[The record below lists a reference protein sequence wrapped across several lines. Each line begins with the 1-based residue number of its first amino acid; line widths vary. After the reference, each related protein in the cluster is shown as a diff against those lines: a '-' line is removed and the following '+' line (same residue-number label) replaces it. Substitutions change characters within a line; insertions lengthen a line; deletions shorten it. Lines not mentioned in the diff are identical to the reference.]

1 MTTKISSA
9 NIQPTGVTAGSYTAA
24 NVTVSETGQLV
35 SAATNSLS
43 GVAGPKI
50 ADVVITDSSWNTVN
64 DTAVD
69 VAGGYIKI
77 IGTGFVSGCQV
88 VINSVPATS
97 VTFTSSTEVR
107 AQLPSMAAGTYIVY
121 LINPDGG
128 TAIRVNGVNFST
140 LPSWTTATNL
150 GSVLR
155 QSSFSQQLTAT
166 GALTYSLQSGST
178 LPGTITLSSSGL
190 LSGTAP
196 FVNAITTYNFTII
209 ATDPEF
215 QDSPRT
221 FSLDILPVIF
231 VETQYLLVAGGGGG
245 GSGATWGGNGGG
257 GAGGYRTG
265 TLSLETNLS
274 KNITIG
280 AGGASSTKGSNS
292 VFDTIT
298 AYGGGTGGG
307 NMDGGSGGGGH
318 LGSGAKGYG
327 VYPGSPYISE
337 TIRQGYDGGNGGG
350 WCAGYYGSCGG
361 GGGAGG
367 AGTSGSCAQIP
378 GPGGPGIANPI
389 QGSTTGQLS
398 GGVYYVCGGGGGA
411 GAAGGIGGGGTY
423 VSPGPGT
430 AGLANTG
437 GGGNGESSTT
447 GGSGVLVLKIP
458 DNRTATFSGGLTT
471 NLTTVTGYKIYTV
484 TAGTGTMTMP
494 YP

>member
-1 MTTKISSA
+1 MATKISSA
-9 NIQPTGVTAGSYTAA
+9 NIQPTGVTAGTYTAA

-35 SAATNSLS
+35 SAAANLLS
-43 GVAGPKI
+43 EVGGPKI
-50 ADVVITDSSWNTVN
+50 ADVVITDSSWNTLN

-69 VAGGYIKI
+69 TAGGYIKI

-97 VTFTSSTEVR
+97 VTFTSSTQVR

-128 TAIRVNGVNFST
+128 TAIRVNGVNFSA
-140 LPSWTTATNL
+140 LPSWTTSSNL
-150 GSVLR
+150 GSILR
-155 QSSFSQQLTAT
+155 QSNFSQQLTAT
-166 GALTYSLQSGST
+166 GALTYSLQTGST
-178 LPGTITLSSSGL
+178 LPGTLTLSSSGL
-190 LSGTAP
+190 LSGTVP
-196 FVNAITTYNFTII
+196 FVSANTTYNFTII

-221 FSLDILPVIF
+221 FSLEVLPVIF
-231 VETQYLLVAGGGGG
+231 VDTQYLLVAGGGGG
-245 GSGATWGGNGGG
+245 GSGGVWGRNGGG

-265 TLSLETNLS
+265 TLSLETNIS
-274 KNITIG
+274 RNVTIG
-280 AGGASSTKGSNS
+280 AGGAGTTRGSNS

-298 AYGGGTGGG
+298 AYGGGAGST
-307 NMDGGSGGGGH
+307 NLNGGSGGGGN
-318 LGSGAKGYG
+318 GGTGDKGYG

-337 TIRQGYDGGNGGG
+337 SARQGYDGGNGSA
-350 WCAGYYGSCGG
+350 WCAGYYGSAGG

-367 AGTSGSCAQIP
+367 AGTSGSCSQAP

-398 GGVYYVCGGGGGA
+398 GGVYYVCGGGGA
-411 GAAGGIGGGGTY
+411 VGAAGGIGGGGN
-423 VSPGPGT
+423 SGPAT
-430 AGLANTG
+430 TGLANTG
-437 GGGNGESSTT
+437 GGGNGDSSTT

-458 DNRTATFSGGLTT
+458 DNRTANFSGGLTT

-484 TAGTGTMTMP
+484 TAGTGTVIMP